1 MARGIGENSFLKIF
15 LTRSFLG
22 PIFRPLLYSREEY
35 IHYTFLEEI
44 TMLTQEIMAMPD
56 LEQRGLTYYWLI
68 EVPKSLF
75 EGLFIIADHHQ
86 KKCNLSDYTNGKD
99 GTGLGYLTQGYILAI
114 LPYLVEKDQ
123 LLDQLIHPTIG
134 DLEKIIFTIFGPENL
149 IFQYQNHF
157 GQLINNM
164 LKEPINDVISVSYI
178 QQVIDHIEKNSMVS
192 RDENQLIQIRQ
203 ETIEYFLWKLQNIK
217 FSAAAMVR
225 YFKEAGIGKAVQ
237 LPSKEGN
244 Y

>member
-1 MARGIGENSFLKIF
+1 MVRGIGENSLTKIF

-44 TMLTQEIMAMPD
+44 TVLTQDIMAMPD

-75 EGLFIIADHHQ
+75 EGLFIIGDHHQ
-86 KKCNLSDYTNGKD
+86 KKCNLSDYTNGKE
-99 GTGLGYLTQGYILAI
+99 GAGLGYLTQGYILAI
-114 LPYLVEKDQ
+114 LPYLMEKDQ
-123 LLDQLIHPTIG
+123 LDQLIHPAIN
-134 DLEKIIFTIFGPENL
+134 DLDKLILMMLGPENL

-157 GQLINNM
+157 GQLINDT
-164 LKEPINDVISVSYI
+164 LKEPINDMISVSYI
-178 QQVIDHIEKNSMVS
+178 QQVIDHMEKNSLVS
-192 RDENQLIQIRQ
+192 RDESQLTQIRQ

-217 FSAAAMVR
+217 ISAAAMVR
-225 YFKEAGIGKAVQ
+225 YFKEAGIGKAV
-237 LPSKEGN
+237 
-244 Y
+244 

>member
-1 MARGIGENSFLKIF
+1 MARGIGKNSLTKIF

-44 TMLTQEIMAMPD
+44 TMLTQDIMAMPD

-75 EGLFIIADHHQ
+75 EGLFIITDHHQ

-123 LLDQLIHPTIG
+123 LLDQLIHPAIN
-134 DLEKIIFTIFGPENL
+134 DLEKIIFTMFGPENL

-157 GQLINNM
+157 GQLINDM
-164 LKEPINDVISVSYI
+164 LKGPINDVISVSYI
-178 QQVIDHIEKNSMVS
+178 QQVIDHMENNSMVF
-192 RDENQLIQIRQ
+192 RDENQLIQIQQ

>member
-1 MARGIGENSFLKIF
+1 MVRGIGENSLTKIF

-22 PIFRPLLYSREEY
+22 PIFRPLLFSREEY
-35 IHYTFLEEI
+35 IHDTFLEEI
-44 TMLTQEIMAMPD
+44 TMLTQDIMAMPD

-75 EGLFIIADHHQ
+75 EGLFIITDHHQ
-86 KKCNLSDYTNGKD
+86 KMCNFSDYTNGKD

-123 LLDQLIHPTIG
+123 LLDQLVHPTID
-134 DLEKIIFTIFGPENL
+134 DLEKIIFTMFGPENL

-157 GQLINNM
+157 GQLINDM
-164 LKEPINDVISVSYI
+164 LKEPINDVILVSYI
-178 QQVIDHIEKNSMVS
+178 QQVIDHMEKNSMVS

-217 FSAAAMVR
+217 LSAAAMVR
-225 YFKEAGIGKAVQ
+225 YFKEAGIDRAVQ
-237 LPSKEGN
+237 LPGKEGD